1 MLIPDGARALPAYAI
16 AGSLNKELAMA
27 SVVIVTAPPG
37 AGKSTLLPL
46 TMLEWLDREAPSGR
60 IIMLEPRRIAARSIA
75 ERMAEMSGEET
86 GKSVGYRMR
95 MESRT
100 SAATRIEVVTEGI
113 LCRMIISD
121 PTLDGVSAV
130 IFDEFHE
137 RSIYTDEALAM
148 LLATQRMLRPELRLV
163 IMSATIDTAWL
174 SKSLGCKVL
183 SCDGLS
189 FPVAIE
195 RADSDRISET
205 STSRDIA
212 AATASVV
219 RRALSEHDGD
229 LLVFLPGQAEILHCQ
244 ALLADM
250 ANTLLILPL
259 YGSLPAESQRLA
271 TAPSD
276 GHTRRII
283 LSTPI
288 AETSLTIEGVSIV
301 IDSGLCRAV
310 AYDARSGL
318 SRLQTSRISL
328 DMATQRAGRAGRLG
342 PGVCYRMYSK
352 ATEARMHPCRTP
364 EIEHADLTP
373 LVLDI
378 AAWGGERLED
388 MPWLTPPP
396 PQSVERARG
405 LLLSMRAIDSHGR
418 VTPHGQKM
426 SALPCHPRIAGMLL
440 AATTSH
446 EADLAADLAAI
457 LEDRDPLD
465 PLSAEYDADIHTR
478 LQALHTQQRGA
489 LWQRLRSS
497 ARQYRQLLSAVSTH
511 AIRRSRHQ
519 EPQPSDAVWTAGR
532 LLAAAYPERVA
543 MATDDTAGR
552 GNTATI
558 QLMRRYRLAS
568 GATALLPDADDLTA
582 HKYLAVATMTM
593 RGDEG
598 RIHIAAPLA
607 PDDVA
612 GSTTAYDNIYWDNK
626 AGVLVM
632 QREQRIGRLIISS
645 QPLTGIPLD
654 VIHDTLATAVRSYGE
669 SMLSLSADAVRQLQQ
684 RLAVVSEWHPE
695 LCLPP
700 CDTEAI
706 LSSAQ
711 EWGPMFFGD
720 RTTASELRKIDM
732 CEVVWSRLSYEQRC
746 EVERLA
752 PDRIA
757 LPSGREKKIE
767 YRQGASAPVLK
778 ARIQECFG
786 MRETPR
792 IDGGRRP
799 VLMELLSP
807 GFKPVQLTQDLGSF
821 WQTTYYE
828 VRKEL
833 RRRYPKHDWPENP

>member
-27 SVVIVTAPPG
+27 SAVIVTAPPG

-46 TMLEWLDREAPSGR
+46 TMLEWLDSESPSGR

-75 ERMAEMSGEET
+75 ERMAELIGEET
-86 GKSVGYRMR
+86 GHTVGYRMR

-148 LLATQRMLRPELRLV
+148 LLTTQRVLRPELRLV
-163 IMSATIDTAWL
+163 IMSATIDTEPL
-174 SKSLGCKVL
+174 SKALGCEAL

-189 FPVAIE
+189 FPVTIE
-195 RADSDRISET
+195 RADDDRITET
-205 STSRDIA
+205 SPARDIA
-212 AATASVV
+212 LATASVV
-219 RRALSEHDGD
+219 RRAMSEHDGD
-229 LLVFLPGQAEILHCQ
+229 ILVFLPGQAEILQCQ
-244 ALLADM
+244 ALLSSLPSP
-250 ANTLLILPL
+250 TSVIPL
-259 YGSLPAESQRLA
+259 YGSLPIESQRRA
-271 TAPSD
+271 TAPGD
-276 GHTRRII
+276 GRTRRII

-342 PGVCYRMYSK
+342 PGVCYRMYST
-352 ATEARMHPCRTP
+352 ATETRMQPCRTP
-364 EIEHADLTP
+364 EIQNADLAP
-373 LVLDI
+373 LLLDI
-378 AAWGGERLED
+378 ASWGGERLSD

-396 PQSVERARG
+396 QQSVERARD
-405 LLLSMRAIDSHGR
+405 LLLSMRAIDSSGA
-418 VTPHGQKM
+418 VTGHGQRM
-426 SALPCHPRIAGMLL
+426 SSLPCHPRIAAMLL
-440 AATTSH
+440 ASKTSH
-446 EADLAADLAAI
+446 EADLAADIAAI
-457 LEDRDPLD
+457 LEDKDPLD
-465 PLSAEYDADIHTR
+465 PMAAENDADIQTR
-478 LQALHTQQRGA
+478 LQMLHTAQRGA
-489 LWQRLRSS
+489 LWQRLRTS
-497 ARQYRQLLSAVSTH
+497 ARQYRQLLSAISPHTP
-511 AIRRSRHQ
+511 RRQSHQ
-519 EPQPSDAVWTAGR
+519 LPHHTDTAWTAGR

-543 MATDDTAGR
+543 ISTDTTSAR
-552 GNTATI
+552 GNTASP

-568 GATALLPDADDLTA
+568 GATALLPDTDALTV
-582 HKYLAVATMTM
+582 HKYIAVATMTM

-598 RIHIAAPLA
+598 RIHMAAPL
-607 PDDVA
+607 DTEDVKD
-612 GSTTAYDNIYWDNK
+612 STIEYDNIYWDNK

-632 QREQRIGRLIISS
+632 QRERRLGHIVMSS
-645 QPLTGIPLD
+645 RPLTGIPQT
-654 VIHDTLATAVRSYGE
+654 VVHDTLATAVRSYGE
-669 SMLSLSADAVRQLQQ
+669 SMLSLAADEVRQLQQ
-684 RLAVVSEWHPE
+684 RIAVVSDWHPE

-700 CDTEAI
+700 CDTAAI
-706 LSSAQ
+706 LSSAE

-720 RTTASELRKIDM
+720 RTTAAELHKIDM
-732 CEVVWSRLSYEQRC
+732 REVVWSRLTYEQRR

-752 PDRIA
+752 PAHIT

-767 YRQGASAPVLK
+767 YRQGAAAPVVK

-799 VLMELLSP
+799 LLMELLSP

-833 RRRYPKHDWPENP
+833 RRRYPKHDWPDNP